1 MLQEKTTNKLLIQR
15 NGHWYYQRRVPRKY
29 SHVDPRNMVKKS
41 LDTHSIDVARMRRD
55 ALVEADNEYWR
66 TLALEA
72 VENGGVSDA
81 TLNIEQ
87 QRYKASS
94 LRALAYGY
102 RSSQQSG

>member
-1 MLQEKTTNKLLIQR
+1 
-15 NGHWYYQRRVPRKY
+15 
-29 SHVDPRNMVKKS
+29 MVKKS
-41 LDTHSIDVARMRRD
+41 LEIRSIDVARMHRD
-55 ALVEADNEYWR
+55 VLVEADNEDWR

-72 VENGGVSDA
+72 AYNDGVSDT

-102 RSSQQSG
+102 R